1 MDPELEMNIQ
11 ETRRQFFGKSLAT
24 VGSTLGMAALSQL
37 QGSPLLASAG
47 ASADPL
53 HTLGTAG
60 SLTAPHRKPKIKRV
74 ISLFMSGAPSQIDLC
89 DHKPKMNDL
98 FDKDL
103 PESIINGQ
111 RLTTM
116 TSGQARF
123 PVAPSRFE
131 FDRHGPAGA
140 EISELLPHTAS
151 IADRICIIKS
161 MFTEAINHD
170 PAMTFM
176 QTGSQQPGRPSLG
189 SWLNYGLGSLNSS
202 LPAFMV
208 MQATWTGRR
217 SAQALFERLWG
228 SGMLPSEYQGVSL
241 RSIGDPVLYLSDP
254 PGVERTTRR
263 QMLDHL
269 ARLNGKLVSSIGD
282 PETVARIAQYEMA
295 YRMQTSVPELV
306 DTSKEPQHVKDLYGP
321 DVDKPG
327 TFASCCLLARRMVE
341 RDVRFIQIYHRG
353 WDQHELLPETIKR
366 QCSDVDQPSA
376 ALVKDLEQRG
386 LLDDTLV
393 IWGGEFGRTIYCQG
407 QLTRENYGRD
417 HHPRCFSM
425 WLAGGGIKG
434 GYVHGETDDF
444 SYNITRDPV
453 HVHDLNATI
462 LHLLGIDHERLVFPY
477 QGRDF
482 RLTDVHGN
490 LVRDILV

>member
-1 MDPELEMNIQ
+1 MDPELEINIQ
-11 ETRRQFFGKSLAT
+11 ETRRQFFGRSLAT
-24 VGSTLGMAALSQL
+24 VGSTLGLVALSGL
-37 QGSPLLASAG
+37 EGSPLLAG
-47 ASADPL
+47 DIPSADL
-53 HTLGTAG
+53 TSLGRPG
-60 SLTAPHRKPKIKRV
+60 SLLQPHHPPKIKRV
-74 ISLFMSGAPSQIDLC
+74 ISLFMSGAPSQMDLF

-103 PESIINGQ
+103 PESIIDGQ

-131 FDRHGPAGA
+131 FDRYGPSGA
-140 EISELLPHTAS
+140 EISELLPHTAG
-151 IADRICIIKS
+151 IADRITIIKS

-189 SWLNYGLGSLNSS
+189 SWLNYGLGSMNSS

-228 SGMLPSEYQGVSL
+228 AGMLPSEYQGVSL

-263 QMLDHL
+263 QMLDSL
-269 ARLNGKLVSSIGD
+269 ARLNGKVVDAIGD

-306 DTSKEPQHVKDLYGP
+306 DTKDEPEHVKQMYGP

-327 TFASCCLLARRMVE
+327 TFASCCLLARRMIE
-341 RDVRFIQIYHRG
+341 RDVLFFQIYHRVLY
-353 WDQHELLPETIKR
+353 QHELLPETIRR
-366 QCSDVDQPSA
+366 QCADVDQPSA
-376 ALVKDLEQRG
+376 ALIRDLEQRG

-407 QLTRENYGRD
+407 PLTMENYGRD

-425 WLAGGGIKG
+425 WLAGGGIKQ

-462 LHLLGIDHERLVFPY
+462 LHLLGIDHERLVYPY

-490 LVRDILV
+490 LVKDILV